1 MRLAVVLL
9 IASLA
14 PAHAALTVCNHTGRD
29 VRVALGRTNGAS
41 WLSQGWW
48 TVSPKGC
55 QIVLPGGL
63 SARFY
68 YLYAMDGSSG
78 SWDGTHGF
86 CVAPQDRFEIVGRGN
101 CTAHG
106 FERKGFFEI
115 DTGSSADYTQTLS
128 D

>member
-9 IASLA
+9 M
-14 PAHAALTVCNHTGRD
+14 
-29 VRVALGRTNGAS
+29 
-41 WLSQGWW
+41 Q
-48 TVSPKGC
+48 
-55 QIVLPGGL
+55 PGSL

-78 SWDGTHGF
+78 SWDGTHAF
-86 CVAPQDRFEIVGRGN
+86 CVSPQDRFEIVGRGN

-106 FERKGFFEI
+106 FERKGFFEV
-115 DTGSSADYTQTLS
+115 DTGSSGDYTQTLS